1 MTTLIFF
8 PFWRDLD
15 GPQRDTLRNAITL
28 RHVSKGAVLHNGSE
42 DCVGLFLVLKGQL
55 RAYIVSDEGREITL
69 YRLLERDMCLF
80 SAACMM
86 NSIQFDITISAERE
100 SEVLHIPTKAY
111 QALML
116 QSAPVANYTNELM
129 ASRFTDVMWLL
140 DQILYKRLDAR
151 LAAFL
156 LEESGLDDTKELRLT
171 HEVIAHHLGS
181 AREVVT
187 RMLKYF
193 QAEGVVALSRG
204 GVAIL
209 DERKL
214 AHLAKGAC
222 ADQFDPNPKNCD
234 IITETTSILAYPMNV
249 NGRSNIVR
257 GERSFQNVCFYCYTG

>member
-1 MTTLIFF
+1 MQIDYAEYF
-8 PFWRDLD
+8 PFWKELTE
-15 GPQRDTLRNAITL
+15 PQRTALQNAITL
-28 RHVSKGAVLHNGSE
+28 RHVEKGTVLHNGSE
-42 DCVGLFLVLKGQL
+42 DCVGLFLVLNGQL
-55 RAYIVSDEGREITL
+55 RAYIVSEEGREITL

-111 QALML
+111 QALMQ

-129 ASRFTDVMWLL
+129 ASRFSDVMWLL

-156 LEESGLDDTKELRLT
+156 LEESGLDDTRELRLT
-171 HEVIAHHLGS
+171 HETIARHLGS

-193 QAEGVVALSRG
+193 QAEGLVALSRG

-214 AHLAKGAC
+214 ARFAEGSL
-222 ADQFDPNPKNCD
+222 
-234 IITETTSILAYPMNV
+234 
-249 NGRSNIVR
+249 R
-257 GERSFQNVCFYCYTG
+257 

>member
-1 MTTLIFF
+1 MIDYADYF
-8 PFWRDLD
+8 PFWKDLTD
-15 GPQRDTLRNAITL
+15 PQRAALRNAVTL
-28 RHVSKGAVLHNGSE
+28 SHVPKGTILHNGSE
-42 DCVGLFLVLKGQL
+42 DCVGLFLILEGQL

-111 QALML
+111 QELML

-129 ASRFTDVMWLL
+129 ASRFSDVMWLL

-171 HEVIAHHLGS
+171 HEVIARHLGS

-193 QAEGVVALSRG
+193 QAEGVVTLSRG
-204 GVAIL
+204 GVAIT
-209 DERKL
+209 DEEKL
-214 AHLAKGAC
+214 ARLAEG
-222 ADQFDPNPKNCD
+222 
-234 IITETTSILAYPMNV
+234 SL
-249 NGRSNIVR
+249 R
-257 GERSFQNVCFYCYTG
+257 